1 MDIPREHLVDMYST
15 MVKIRR
21 FEERIRELYFA
32 DKLPAFD
39 IAAGLIPGEM
49 HLAAGQEPV
58 AVGMRPHLQP
68 GDAIT
73 ATHRPHHVA
82 IAQGVDLNRMAAEIF
97 GRETGLGRGKGG
109 HMHLFSVEPNF
120 GCSGI
125 IGEGM
130 PVAVG
135 AAMAFKHR
143 KTANVA
149 LSFFG
154 EGAANQGAFHESIN
168 LAALWTLPVV
178 FICED
183 NAYAISVPKSA
194 STAVADNS
202 DRASAY
208 GIPGVLVSENDP
220 VAVYEVMG
228 EAIAR
233 ARRGDGP
240 SLIEVKTDRLWGHF
254 EGDADA
260 YRSDAFKTEMNDRD
274 PLLVFGRRLSD
285 QGVLNEADMADI
297 QGRMHAE
304 VEEAI
309 SFAMNSPYPA
319 PESTLEDVFAPRT
332 VT

>member
-1 MDIPREHLVDMYST
+1 MDIPKEHLVDMYET

-21 FEERIRELYFA
+21 FEERIREMYFA

-73 ATHRPHHVA
+73 ATHRPHHIA
-82 IAQGVDLNRMAAEIF
+82 IAQGVDLNKMAAEIF
-97 GRETGLGRGKGG
+97 GRDTGLGRGKGG

-135 AAMAFKHR
+135 AAMAFRFKG
-143 KTANVA
+143 TDNIA
-149 LSFFG
+149 LSYFG
-154 EGAANQGAFHESIN
+154 EGAANQGAFHESLN
-168 LAALWTLPVV
+168 LAALWKLPVV

-183 NAYAISVPKSA
+183 NAYAISVPKTA
-194 STAVADNS
+194 STAIPDNS

-208 GIPGVLVSENDP
+208 GIPGVLVPENDP

-228 EAIAR
+228 AAMDR

-240 SLIEVKTDRLWGHF
+240 SLIEIKTDRLWGHF

-260 YRSDAFKTEMNDRD
+260 YRDEAFKEEMNQRD
-274 PLLVFGRRLSD
+274 PLIVFGKRLADEGILSAEE
-285 QGVLNEADMADI
+285 QAAIQEAQYAI
-297 QGRMHAE
+297 
-304 VEEAI
+304 VEEALD
-309 SFAMNSPYPA
+309 FALASPYPE
-319 PESTLEDVFAPRT
+319 PEAALEHVFA
-332 VT
+332 

>member
-1 MDIPREHLVDMYST
+1 VDIPKEHLVDMYST
-15 MVKIRR
+15 MVRIRR

-58 AVGMRPHLQP
+58 AVGMRPHLHA

-82 IAQGVDLNRMAAEIF
+82 IAQGVDLNKMAAEIF

-135 AAMAFKHR
+135 AAMAFR
-143 KTANVA
+143 ARGTDNIA
-149 LSFFG
+149 LSYFG
-154 EGAANQGAFHESIN
+154 EGAANQGAFHESLN
-168 LAALWTLPVV
+168 LAALWKLPVV

-183 NAYAISVPKSA
+183 NAYAISVPKAS
-194 STAVADNS
+194 STAIPDNS

-208 GIPGVLVSENDP
+208 GIPGVLVSDNDP

-228 EAIAR
+228 AAMDR

-240 SLIEVKTDRLWGHF
+240 SLIEIKTDRLWGHF

-260 YRSDAFKTEMNDRD
+260 YRSDEFKEEMNVRD
-274 PLLVFGRRLSD
+274 PLLAFGKRLEEEGILS
-285 QGVLNEADMADI
+285 
-297 QGRMHAE
+297 AE
-304 VEEAI
+304 EQEAI
-309 SFAMNSPYPA
+309 KESEYATVEAAIDFALASPYPA
-319 PESTLEDVFAPRT
+319 PEASLDHVFA
-332 VT
+332 

>member
-1 MDIPREHLVDMYST
+1 MNIPSEHLVDMYET

-21 FEERIRELYFA
+21 YEERIREIYFE

-49 HLAAGQEPV
+49 HLSAGQEPV
-58 AVGMRPHLQP
+58 AVGVRPHLKA

-73 ATHRPHHVA
+73 ATHRPHHIA
-82 IAQGVDLNRMAAEIF
+82 IAQGVDLKKMTAEIF
-97 GRETGLGRGKGG
+97 GRETGLGKGKGG

-125 IGEGM
+125 IAEGM

-135 AAMAFKHR
+135 AGLAFKR
-143 KTANVA
+143 RGTDNVA

-154 EGAANQGAFHESIN
+154 DGAANQGAFHESLN
-168 LAALWTLPVV
+168 LAAIWGLPVV

-183 NAYAISVPKSA
+183 NAYAISVPKTA
-194 STAVADNS
+194 STAIADNS

-208 GIPGVLVSENDP
+208 GIPGVLVANNDP
-220 VAVYEVMG
+220 VAVYEVAG

-233 ARRGDGP
+233 ARSGRGP

-260 YRSDAFKTEMNDRD
+260 YRSDEFKEAMAERD
-274 PLLVFGRRLSD
+274 ALVTFGQKLVAE
-285 QGVLNEADMADI
+285 GVLTDSDIEAI
-297 QGRMHAE
+297 KERMFAE
-304 VEEAI
+304 VEDAI
-309 SFAMNSPYPA
+309 SFAISSPYPE
-319 PESTLEDVFAPRT
+319 PEGALVDVFA
-332 VT
+332 